1 LNREN
6 TQTTESDDSEP
17 ATWFDASPDITDKE
31 GIEQRQIRD
40 IDVQCEFEKPSSL
53 ELSTQTEIDSFFF
66 IENENLRIKINEIL
80 LDYPTLFSTSNKN
93 PFEDLDQII
102 SLIKN
107 LQNEIRDL
115 QR

>member
-1 LNREN
+1 LDREN

-17 ATWFDASPDITDKE
+17 ANWFDASPDITDKE
-31 GIEQRQIRD
+31 QQFRD
-40 IDVQCEFEKPSSL
+40 IDIQCEFEKPSSL
-53 ELSTQTEIDSFFF
+53 QLSTQTEIDSFFF
-66 IENENLRIKINEIL
+66 IENENLITKIHEIL
-80 LDYPTLFSTSNKN
+80 LDHPTLFSTSNKN

-107 LQNEIRDL
+107 LQNKIKDL